1 MKANA
6 SCSGSG
12 WSEGAAARSTL
23 QFNAS
28 GTWPAV
34 ATKSKYAST
43 VPANASAM
51 PTEQMRMYF
60 HDASTD
66 ALVRRSGMTIADA
79 IVVASMATHM
89 RATFR
94 TVTAASMVTEK
105 ALMNIR
111 KVRADGSS

>member
-12 WSEGAAARSTL
+12 WSDGAAARRTF
-23 QFNAS
+23 QFSES

-60 HDASTD
+60 HEASTD
-66 ALVRRSGMTIADA
+66 AFVRRSGITIADM
-79 IVVASMATHM
+79 IVVASTATHIS
-89 RATFR
+89 ATFWI
-94 TVTAASMVTEK
+94 VTAASIVNAK
-105 ALMNIR
+105 ALA
-111 KVRADGSS
+111 K